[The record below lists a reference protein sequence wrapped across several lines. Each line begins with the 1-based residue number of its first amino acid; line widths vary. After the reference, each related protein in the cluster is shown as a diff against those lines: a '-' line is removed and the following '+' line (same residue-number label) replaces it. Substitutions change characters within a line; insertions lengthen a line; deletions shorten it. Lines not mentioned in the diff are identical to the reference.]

1 MWVWPCF
8 LRVATRL
15 HPKCDLKYSFC
26 LLCAK
31 LVQALNVGGLFPQFR
46 LGGAQKYV
54 IDEVGVRVMAGA
66 LLAINRVNNKTDKVY
81 DNLLPNVQV
90 RCG

>member
-1 MWVWPCF
+1 M
-8 LRVATRL
+8 
-15 HPKCDLKYSFC
+15 
-26 LLCAK
+26 
-31 LVQALNVGGLFPQFR
+31 GGLFPQFR

-54 IDEVGVRVMAGA
+54 IDEAGVRRMAGA
-66 LLAINRVNNKTDKVY
+66 LLAINRVNNKTNKVY